1 MPASTEKIDLFLSYL
16 SETHTKSLAL
26 YDLISI
32 QPRTDETDVRI
43 LVNINEVF
51 TYYHSVRIF
60 YYSNEEL
67 FQEKTE
73 PFFDAFED
81 FYFELK
87 QVFFQEDSDIAVLYS
102 KLDVMKNTF
111 EELTNW
117 FNVL

>member
-1 MPASTEKIDLFLSYL
+1 MPASTEKIDILLSYL

-32 QPRTDETDVRI
+32 QPRTDETDIRI
-43 LVNINEVF
+43 LLNINEVF

-60 YYSNEEL
+60 YYSNTEL
-67 FQEKTE
+67 DHADVE
-73 PFFDAFED
+73 PFFIAFEN

-87 QVFFQEDSDIAVLYS
+87 QVFFHEDSDIALLYS
-102 KLDVMKNTF
+102 KLDKMKTSF

>member
-1 MPASTEKIDLFLSYL
+1 MAATKEKIEIFLSYL
-16 SETHTKSLAL
+16 SETHTKCLAL

-51 TYYHSVRIF
+51 TYFHSVRVF
-60 YYSNEEL
+60 YYSNEAL
-67 FQEKTE
+67 AQNKTE

-87 QVFFQEDSDIAVLYS
+87 QVFLHEDTNIALLYK
-102 KLDVMKNTF
+102 KLDVMKSSF